1 MAYYKK
7 LLHLPN
13 RIESYIKY
21 AERVY
26 GMTLE

>member
-1 MAYYKK
+1 MAYFKK
-7 LLHLPN
+7 LLYLLN